1 MIFSIFCALTAGT
14 TKVLSRSVNSRL
26 SGKTG
31 LLKSTFLNFVSGLLF
46 SIILILYFHKP
57 QLDSSRHFELWML
70 LGGVIS
76 VLIVFLLSYSLKTI
90 SSVNMTVLLFIGQMS
105 TGLILDFAVNNDF
118 ALNTFTGI
126 IVIGIG
132 LIIYSKDS

>member
-14 TKVLSRSVNSRL
+14 AKVLSRSVNSKL

-31 LLKSTFLNFVSGLLF
+31 LLKSTFFNFVSGLLF
-46 SIILILYFHKP
+46 SIILIISFHKP
-57 QLDSSRHFELWML
+57 QLAGSRHFELWML

-76 VLIVFLLSYSLKTI
+76 VSVVFLLSYSLKAV

-105 TGLILDFAVNNDF
+105 TGLILDFAVNNVF
-118 ALNTFTGI
+118 VLNTFIGI

-132 LIIYSKDS
+132 LIIQKFI